1 MKTKYTI
8 KNYSEEKIRKSN
20 LYDEIELKN
29 IKIKDSF
36 HKLRDIKSNSL
47 KDFVYSNRQ
56 IPEHWKNKLDYQ
68 NQVFEL
74 FAKDENFLLYVGNVP
89 DEVENIESNKSKQK
103 IDKKKILFRNNGQ
116 EGWQNKTENNILKNE
131 KIERNNSMRI
141 KYFSSKNSKNK
152 QKNTKNKSIG
162 EKEIINIFDE
172 LHNDFPIKEK
182 LVDLFPEKAI
192 KSIRLENNVI
202 GNKLK
207 KFYPE
212 MKPEK
217 RRNIFRQ
224 NIFVNLIPQKPK
236 NKSNFISK
244 QYQSAIF
251 NKSHK
256 KPSTNNFMLNSEF
269 VKKKFDIKNELVM
282 KQLESINFYGPY
294 YSYCPHCSNRNIDF
308 YKNLDSQAL
317 VSLIQQIKILRGKV
331 KGNFGGTI

>member
-36 HKLRDIKSNSL
+36 HKLRDIKANSL

-56 IPEHWKNKLDYQ
+56 IPDHWKKKLDYQ

-131 KIERNNSMRI
+131 NIKRNNSIRI
-141 KYFSSKNSKNK
+141 KSFSSKNIKNK
-152 QKNTKNKSIG
+152 LKHIKNKSIG
-162 EKEIINIFDE
+162 EKEIIDIFDE

-182 LVDLFPEKAI
+182 LVDLFPEKEI

-207 KFYPE
+207 KYYPE

-236 NKSNFISK
+236 NKSNLISR

-282 KQLESINFYGPY
+282 KQLESINFFGPY
-294 YSYCPHCSNRNIDF
+294 YSYCPPCSNRNIDF
-308 YKNLDSQAL
+308 YKNLDYQTL
-317 VSLIQQIKILRGKV
+317 VSLVQQIKILRGKV
-331 KGNFGGTI
+331 KGNFSGTI

>member
-36 HKLRDIKSNSL
+36 HKLRDIKANSL

-56 IPEHWKNKLDYQ
+56 IPDHWKNKLDYQ
-68 NQVFEL
+68 NQVLEL

-89 DEVENIESNKSKQK
+89 DEVENIEPNKSKQK
-103 IDKKKILFRNNGQ
+103 IDKKRVLLRNNGHD
-116 EGWQNKTENNILKNE
+116 GWQNKTENNTLNNE
-131 KIERNNSMRI
+131 SIKRNISLRI
-141 KYFSSKNSKNK
+141 KSFSSKNIKNK
-152 QKNTKNKSIG
+152 LKRIKNKSLG

-172 LHNDFPIKEK
+172 LHNNFPIKEK

-192 KSIRLENNVI
+192 KSIGLENSVI

-207 KFYPE
+207 RFYPE

-236 NKSNFISK
+236 NKSNLISK

-251 NKSHK
+251 NKGHK
-256 KPSTNNFMLNSEF
+256 KQSINNFILNSEF
-269 VKKKFDIKNELVM
+269 VKKKNLILKM
-282 KQLESINFYGPY
+282 K
-294 YSYCPHCSNRNIDF
+294 
-308 YKNLDSQAL
+308 
-317 VSLIQQIKILRGKV
+317 
-331 KGNFGGTI
+331 

>member
-29 IKIKDSF
+29 IKIRDSF
-36 HKLRDIKSNSL
+36 HKLRDIKANSL

-56 IPEHWKNKLDYQ
+56 IPDHWKKKLDYQ

-131 KIERNNSMRI
+131 KIERNNSIRI
-141 KYFSSKNSKNK
+141 KSFSSKNIKNK
-152 QKNTKNKSIG
+152 LKHIKNKSIG

-182 LVDLFPEKAI
+182 LVDLFPEKVI

-207 KFYPE
+207 QFYPE

-236 NKSNFISK
+236 NKSNLISR

-282 KQLESINFYGPY
+282 KQLESINFFGPY
-294 YSYCPHCSNRNIDF
+294 YSYCPSCSNRNIDF
-308 YKNLDSQAL
+308 YKNLDSQTL
-317 VSLIQQIKILRGKV
+317 VSLVQQIKILRGKV
-331 KGNFGGTI
+331 KGNFSGTI

>member
-29 IKIKDSF
+29 IKIRDSF
-36 HKLRDIKSNSL
+36 HKLRDIKANSL

-56 IPEHWKNKLDYQ
+56 IPDHWKNKLDYQ

-74 FAKDENFLLYVGNVP
+74 FAKDQNFLLYVGNVP

-131 KIERNNSMRI
+131 KIERNNSIRI
-141 KYFSSKNSKNK
+141 KSFSSKNIKNK
-152 QKNTKNKSIG
+152 LKHIKNKSIG

-182 LVDLFPEKAI
+182 LVDLFPEKVI

-207 KFYPE
+207 RFYPE

-236 NKSNFISK
+236 NKSNLISR

-282 KQLESINFYGPY
+282 KQLESINFFGPY
-294 YSYCPHCSNRNIDF
+294 YSYCPPCSNRNIDF
-308 YKNLDSQAL
+308 YKNLDSQTL
-317 VSLIQQIKILRGKV
+317 VSLVQQIKILRGKV
-331 KGNFGGTI
+331 KGNFSGTI

>member
-36 HKLRDIKSNSL
+36 HKLRDIKANSL

-56 IPEHWKNKLDYQ
+56 IPEHWKKKLDYQ

-74 FAKDENFLLYVGNVP
+74 FAKDKNFLLYVGNVP

-103 IDKKKILFRNNGQ
+103 IDKKNILFRNNGQ

-152 QKNTKNKSIG
+152 LKNTKNKSIG

-282 KQLESINFYGPY
+282 KQLESINFFGPY
-294 YSYCPHCSNRNIDF
+294 YSYCPPCGNRNIDF
-308 YKNLDSQAL
+308 YKNLDSQTL
-317 VSLIQQIKILRGKV
+317 VSLVQQIKILRGKV
-331 KGNFGGTI
+331 KGNFSGTI

>member
-8 KNYSEEKIRKSN
+8 KNYSDKKIRKSS

-36 HKLRDIKSNSL
+36 HKLKDIKANSL

-56 IPEHWKNKLDYQ
+56 IPDHWKKKLDYQ
-68 NQVFEL
+68 NQVLEL

-89 DEVENIESNKSKQK
+89 DEVENIESDKPKQK
-103 IDKKKILFRNNGQ
+103 IDKKRILFRNNGQ
-116 EGWQNKTENNILKNE
+116 DGWQNKTENNTLKNE
-131 KIERNNSMRI
+131 SIRKNNSARI
-141 KYFSSKNSKNK
+141 KSFSSKNIKNK
-152 QKNTKNKSIG
+152 LKRIKNKSIG
-162 EKEIINIFDE
+162 EKEIFHIFDE
-172 LHNDFPIKEK
+172 LHNNFPIKEK
-182 LVDLFPEKAI
+182 LVDLFPKKAI
-192 KSIRLENNVI
+192 KSIGLENSVI

-207 KFYPE
+207 RFYPE

-236 NKSNFISK
+236 NKFNLTSK

-251 NKSHK
+251 NKGHK
-256 KPSTNNFMLNSEF
+256 KSGVNNFILNSEF
-269 VKKKFDIKNELVM
+269 IKKKIDIKNEIVM

-294 YSYCPHCSNRNIDF
+294 YSYCPPCGNRNVDF
-308 YKNLDSQAL
+308 YKNLDSQTL
-317 VSLIQQIKILRGKV
+317 VSLVQQIKKLRAKV
-331 KGNFGGTI
+331 KGSFSERI

>member
-29 IKIKDSF
+29 IKIRDSF
-36 HKLRDIKSNSL
+36 HKLRDIKANSL

-56 IPEHWKNKLDYQ
+56 IPDHWKNKLDYQ

-116 EGWQNKTENNILKNE
+116 EGWQNKTE
-131 KIERNNSMRI
+131 KIERNNSIRI
-141 KYFSSKNSKNK
+141 KSFSSKNIKNK
-152 QKNTKNKSIG
+152 LKHIKNKSIG

-182 LVDLFPEKAI
+182 LVDLFPEKVI

-207 KFYPE
+207 QFYPE

-236 NKSNFISK
+236 NKSNLISR

-282 KQLESINFYGPY
+282 KQLESINFFGPY
-294 YSYCPHCSNRNIDF
+294 YSYCPPCSNRNIDF
-308 YKNLDSQAL
+308 YKNLDSQTLASL
-317 VSLIQQIKILRGKV
+317 VQQIKILRGKF
-331 KGNFGGTI
+331 KGNFSGTI

>member
-8 KNYSEEKIRKSN
+8 KNYSEEKIRKNN

-36 HKLRDIKSNSL
+36 HKLRDIKANSL

-56 IPEHWKNKLDYQ
+56 IPDHWKNKLDYQ
-68 NQVFEL
+68 NQVLEL

-89 DEVENIESNKSKQK
+89 DEVENIEPNKSKQK
-103 IDKKKILFRNNGQ
+103 IDKKRILLRNNGHD
-116 EGWQNKTENNILKNE
+116 GWQNKTENNTLNNE
-131 KIERNNSMRI
+131 SIKRNISLRI
-141 KYFSSKNSKNK
+141 KSFSSKNIKNK
-152 QKNTKNKSIG
+152 LKRIKNKSIG

-192 KSIRLENNVI
+192 KSIGLENSVI

-207 KFYPE
+207 RFYPE

-236 NKSNFISK
+236 NKSNLISK
-244 QYQSAIF
+244 QYQSAIL
-251 NKSHK
+251 NKGHK
-256 KPSTNNFMLNSEF
+256 KPITNNYILNSEF
-269 VKKKFDIKNELVM
+269 AKKKFDIKNEIAM
-282 KQLESINFYGPY
+282 KQLESINFFGPY
-294 YSYCPHCSNRNIDF
+294 YSYCPPCGNRNVDF
-308 YKNLDSQAL
+308 YKNLDFQTI
-317 VSLIQQIKILRGKV
+317 VSLVQQIKKLRGKA
-331 KGNFGGTI
+331 KGNFSEKI